1 MNSMQHFSI
10 VLFILFVDF
19 SFYFSETL
27 PEDFFDKSDSR
38 VKPASSFVK
47 PKSILK
53 NKPTAVQD
61 SKLPTTSMPTLGKF
75 Y

>member
-10 VLFILFVDF
+10 ALYILFLHF
-19 SFYFSETL
+19 SLYFSETL

-38 VKPASSFVK
+38 AKPVSSFVK

-53 NKPTAVQD
+53 NKPTAVHD
-61 SKLPTTSMPTLGKF
+61 SKLPTTSMPALGKL